1 MLEVVKEVMQTKL
14 NQYTVHYTTHQEYHQ
29 LKREIFGRGIYYF
42 EADNDR
48 PVIIDGGAHIGLAT
62 LYFKQ
67 LYPEAKITA
76 IEPFPPT
83 FKLLEQ
89 NIFENQLENV
99 DLVQAALWPKK
110 LKKLKLHVDMTKDRW
125 HSTAGI
131 MPGSWMNTQQ
141 TQFFY
146 TPTALLSELISSL
159 GIVDLIKLDI
169 EGAEGRVIKE
179 ALPKLNQVKQML
191 IEYHPTIHQ
200 ADKTLN
206 MPLVKLVELL
216 KKADFE
222 VQVTKDG
229 KVTDPIKAQNSLVMI
244 QARK

>member
-1 MLEVVKEVMQTKL
+1 MQTKL

-29 LKREIFGRGIYYF
+29 LKREVFSQGIYYF

-48 PVIIDGGAHIGLAT
+48 PVIIDGGAHIGLTT

-67 LYPEAKITA
+67 LYPEARITA
-76 IEPFPPT
+76 IEPFPPS

-89 NIFENQLENV
+89 NVFDNELKNV
-99 DLVQAALWPKK
+99 DLIQAALWHQK
-110 LKKLKLHVDMTKDRW
+110 LNRLRLHVDRTKDRW

-131 MPGSWMNTQQ
+131 MPGSWMSTQQ

-146 TPTALLSELISSL
+146 TPTVLLSELIGNL

-169 EGAEGRVIKE
+169 EGAEGRVIRE
-179 ALPKLNQVKQML
+179 ALLKLNQVKQLL

-206 MPLVKLVELL
+206 MPLIKLVELL
-216 KKADFE
+216 KKADFK

-229 KVTDPIKAQNSLVMI
+229 KITDPIKIQNSLVMI
-244 QARK
+244 AASRQL